1 MMDTN
6 EKTMNDF
13 GVNLTGKRVVFKG
26 RQFFK
31 ANATVDERTFVCKSG
46 PGCIAELEQSY
57 GSFTR
62 PHGYRT
68 IVAESLDGT
77 PEVISSYDIEA
88 YINRA
93 GTLVRLPEETDS
105 NMVEVLPK
113 LILPQKLAVPL
124 PVAIETG
131 EPFQEVATPAYVPPP
146 PQNVK
151 PASQNNKPAK
161 KSDADSTP
169 PPTVAAPANAD
180 DLQAAYQNAVA
191 KRLAKGENNCKNG
204 HPVSFENAN
213 KSDLRRNGK
222 YCCQPCIELYRTRKL
237 APAQ

>member
-1 MMDTN
+1 MMGTN

-13 GVNLTGKRVVFKG
+13 GVNLTGKRVVFKA
-26 RQFFK
+26 RHFYP

-146 PQNVK
+146 APEK
-151 PASQNNKPAK
+151 PKAAK
-161 KSDADSTP
+161 KAAP
-169 PPTVAAPANAD
+169 VAPAPVAEPSAPANPD

>member
-1 MMDTN
+1 
-6 EKTMNDF
+6 MNDF
-13 GVNLTGKRVVFKG
+13 GVNLTGKRVVFKA

-93 GTLVRLPEETDS
+93 GTLVQLEETDS
-105 NMVEVLPK
+105 NMVDVAPT
-113 LILPQKLAVPL
+113 LILPPRPALAA
-124 PVAIETG
+124 AIDAAAL
-131 EPFQEVATPAYVPPP
+131 EVTPAPAPT
-146 PQNVK
+146 QNVK
-151 PASQNNKPAK
+151 PASQNKKPAK
-161 KSDADSTP
+161 KSDTDFTP
-169 PPTVAAPANAD
+169 PPAVAAPANAD